1 MNERIA
7 ERIRMLRLQKGLSQ
21 QNIADELNLT
31 VAAYSNIERGITG
44 INLQRLYELSEVF
57 DISVAELL
65 DKDQTV
71 SDSNFFENNHTTS
84 VQLSIL
90 TQQLSIL
97 QQQVNALQAEMFALK
112 SKFN

>member
-44 INLQRLYELSEVF
+44 INLERLYQLSEIF
-57 DISVAELL
+57 NLTISEILNDPPIL
-65 DKDQTV
+65 KEESSYDK
-71 SDSNFFENNHTTS
+71 SNTTS
-84 VQLSIL
+84 LQVSIL
-90 TQQLSIL
+90 SQQLNNL
-97 QQQVNALQAEMFALK
+97 QQQVNTLQQEMQLIK
-112 SKFN
+112 SKFK

>member
-1 MNERIA
+1 MKKDIGN
-7 ERIRMLRLQKGLSQ
+7 RIRLARVTKGLSQ

-44 INLQRLYELSEVF
+44 INLERLYQLSEIF
-57 DISVAELL
+57 NISIAEMLQEA
-65 DKDQTV
+65 QTV
-71 SDSNFFENNHTTS
+71 KEPNYYENSSTTS

-97 QQQVNALQAEMFALK
+97 QQQVNALQAEMFSLK

>member
-44 INLQRLYELSEVF
+44 INLERLYQLSEIF
-57 DISVAELL
+57 NISIAEMLQEA
-65 DKDQTV
+65 QTV
-71 SDSNFFENNHTTS
+71 KEPNYYENSNTTS

-97 QQQVNALQAEMFALK
+97 QQQVNALQAEMFSLK